1 MKMDTHTAEKLVAD
15 AEAALNTV
23 GCEAAYKLIEPL
35 LAEGNPAALFLYSH
49 FSFSELETEEEFDKR
64 RIEMLRRAAGLGY
77 APALHALGVCYD
89 TGDLVEGDPSYAAT
103 LLKAAA
109 EKGHPK
115 AKFLHGLNLFYASNG
130 MHKDEE
136 LGLQLIRDAAQEGV
150 EEAQEYLKGH
160 GLA

>member
-23 GCEAAYKLIEPL
+23 GCEAAYKLIKPL

-49 FSFSELETEEEFDKR
+49 FSISRVETEEEFDKR

-77 APALHALGVCYD
+77 APALYALGVCYD

-103 LLKAAA
+103 LFKAAA
-109 EKGHPK
+109 EKGYPK
-115 AKFLHGLNLFYASNG
+115 AKFLHGLNLLYASNG
-130 MHKDEE
+130 MPKDEAS
-136 LGLQLIRDAAQEGV
+136 GLQWIRNAAHEEV
-150 EEAQEYLKGH
+150 EEAQEYLSGQ